1 MNLFKIIQSLSP
13 EEYDS
18 FKVYLRNKNKRKDI
32 KNITLLKHLR
42 QGPPPKNADVLIYGQ
57 PSKNAYYALCK
68 RLYDSLI
75 DFIATQSFGTENTE
89 ELEVLKLILVG
100 RIFYENT
107 LKIPAQKILRKAEI
121 KALDNDFYSML
132 SEIYH
137 LQIQYAHLHQDIDLD
152 GLFIRFQKNQKKH
165 QSQENLNLA
174 YAFIKNHL
182 SKNKHIPTYDI
193 QKLLEIAFQKFNIKI
208 DDSLTY
214 KSLFQL
220 LEIANTVAH
229 LGNNFSDAFPFFKK
243 IYDHIQRKKST
254 TQKHRF
260 YHIHFLYFMANA
272 YFRNRDF
279 ITSQNYLSQ
288 MQFEMHADRKKYANR
303 FCESYLLLKS
313 LNLNYT
319 GKAHEAITVLETHFK
334 SFKKNTTPQ
343 HSDLILALVIY
354 YMQQERFDQA
364 LTQLN
369 LLRHSDTWYTLKMGE
384 NWMIKRDLVQ
394 IIIHIELEHIDLV
407 DSLLRRFKR
416 KYKSTI
422 SKELRLKHFLKMLY
436 TIHKHPE
443 EIREGRF
450 RESIKTLFATE
461 NSAKEDIF
469 MMSYFAWLLSKT
481 SKSPLY
487 QTTLDLLI
495 S

>member
-1 MNLFKIIQSLSP
+1 MLFEIIQSLSI
-13 EEYDS
+13 EEYDI
-18 FKVYLRNKNKRKDI
+18 FKAYLRNKNKRKDI
-32 KNITLLKHLR
+32 KNLTLLKHLR
-42 QGPPPKNADVLIYGQ
+42 QGPPTKDIDVLIYGK

-68 RLYDSLI
+68 HLYDNLI
-75 DFIATQSFGTENTE
+75 DFTATRGFETESTE
-89 ELEVLKLILVG
+89 ELEVLKLILAS
-100 RIFYENT
+100 RIFYEHR
-107 LKIPAQKILRKAEI
+107 LVIPAQKTLRKAEI
-121 KALDNDFYSML
+121 KGLDNDLYSML

-137 LQIQYAHLHQDIDLD
+137 TQIQYAHLHENIDLEA
-152 GLFIRFQKNQKKH
+152 LFNRFQTNQNRY

-174 YAFIKNHL
+174 YAYIKNQL
-182 SKNKHIPTYDI
+182 AKNRDIPTYNI
-193 QKLLEIAFQKFNIKI
+193 NELLEIAFQKFNIKI
-208 DDSLTY
+208 DDSLTF

-229 LGNNFSDAFPFFKK
+229 LAHNFSEALPFFKK
-243 IYDHIQRKKST
+243 MYDHIQRKKTSP
-254 TQKHRF
+254 QKHRF
-260 YHIHFLYFMANA
+260 YHIYFLYFMANA

-288 MQFEMHADRKKYANR
+288 MQLEMHTDRKKYANR
-303 FCESYLLLKS
+303 FHESYLLLKS

-319 GKAHEAITVLETHFK
+319 GQAHQAIAILEAHFK
-334 SFKKNTTPQ
+334 NFKNNTPTK

-369 LLRHSDTWYTLKMGE
+369 MLRHSDVWYIYKMGE
-384 NWMIKRDLVQ
+384 NWIIKRDLVQ

-416 KYKSTI
+416 NYKSTI
-422 SKELRLKHFLKMLY
+422 SKEVRLQHFLKMLDIVY
-436 TIHKHPE
+436 RHPE
-443 EIREGRF
+443 KVEEVRF
-450 RESIKTLFATE
+450 RESIKTLFTTE

-469 MMSYFAWLLSKT
+469 MMSYFAWLLSKN
-481 SKSPLY
+481 SKNSLY
-487 QTTLDLLI
+487 QTTLNLLI